1 MKHRASV
8 DQVHQSG
15 LSFLFI
21 SLSFASL
28 IGTAIYL
35 AIKSPDED
43 YAFIWGFTAITLVI
57 IAEFGLSMK
66 LVTDGITLGL
76 ENGKTN
82 PKKNRLKLMTF
93 EDTFSAGFDLIL
105 VLGFMIIL
113 SAFFFYLSINAKTI
127 LNQTLFLV
135 IAVAI
140 ILSGILGLHVKIIA
154 DSISHGMVASGF
166 SELSKYIGEE
176 VEMKNKDIERNS
188 ENVPRIS
195 PNEWQDSNG
204 VMWKKHEGLLYYWD
218 GEQWD
223 VHQQLTVVEE
233 PNWDNYFERFC
244 SKAKTKFESSS
255 DEITIQKLHTV
266 INMYNYENTDRT
278 ESITDFFSKSVFSIN
293 KILLLAPNEFYAKF
307 QEHKYYPKYEKIYSN
322 PMKLTIKQKQA
333 FFVLANQLLEMIE
346 W

>member
-21 SLSFASL
+21 ALAFASL
-28 IGTAIYL
+28 IGMAIYL
-35 AIKSPDED
+35 AIHSPDKD
-43 YAFIWGFTAITLVI
+43 FTFIWGLIGITLVI

-66 LVTDGITLGL
+66 LITDGITLGL
-76 ENGKTN
+76 ENAKMN
-82 PKKNRLKLMTF
+82 PRKNRVKLMTF
-93 EDTFSAGFDLIL
+93 EETFSAGFDLIL

-113 SAFFFYLSINAKTI
+113 SAFFFYLSINAKNDF
-127 LNQTLFLV
+127 NQTLFLV
-135 IAVAI
+135 IAVAT
-140 ILSGILGLHVKIIA
+140 ILSGILGLHVKIVA
-154 DSISHGMVASGF
+154 DSIAHGMVASGF

-176 VEMKNKDIERNS
+176 GIINSKNIDRNS
-188 ENVPRIS
+188 DEVPRIS
-195 PNEWQDSNG
+195 PKEWQDSNG
-204 VMWKKHEGLLYYWD
+204 VMWKKHEGLLYYWN

-244 SKAKTKFESSS
+244 SKAITKFESSS
-255 DEITIQKLHTV
+255 DEITIQKLHSI

-278 ESITDFFSKSVFSIN
+278 NSITDFFSKSVFSIN

-307 QEHKYYPKYEKIYSN
+307 QEHKYYPKYEKIFSD